1 MVIFDLLKN
10 PIRFLPITTEIFP
23 EKRNAPDA
31 NAIPK
36 HKGRATKY
44 QTRCKIRFEVC
55 QKINFFCH

>member
-1 MVIFDLLKN
+1 MFDLLKN
-10 PIRFLPITTEIFP
+10 PTRIPPITTEIIP

-36 HKGRATKY
+36 HKGRATKN
-44 QTRCKIRFEVC
+44 TTKIRCEIRFEVC